1 MQEIDCITVFQ
12 TLAWNGERAWLFSG
26 SFDSAVFI
34 WDIGGRK
41 GTVYELHGHRNK
53 VTGVRYSDRK
63 KALFSFSEDT
73 QMVEWDLSIKRIEVK
88 DARTPTQRTAVY
100 EITFLQTQDWAESN
114 TCMLCNRPFFWNWR
128 AMYEQKQVGM
138 RQHHCRYCVGPS
150 HYLVKG
156 LSTC

>member
-1 MQEIDCITVFQ
+1 MHIYKRDVLPRQKYNIFPHLFAQ

-63 KALFSFSEDT
+63 KAIFSFSEDT
-73 QMVEWDLSIKRIEVK
+73 QMVEWDLSINRIEV
-88 DARTPTQRTAVY
+88 
-100 EITFLQTQDWAESN
+100 
-114 TCMLCNRPFFWNWR
+114 
-128 AMYEQKQVGM
+128 
-138 RQHHCRYCVGPS
+138 
-150 HYLVKG
+150 YL
-156 LSTC
+156 T

>member
-1 MQEIDCITVFQ
+1 MITISSYFFSPLLVQ

-63 KALFSFSEDT
+63 KAIFSFSEDT
-73 QMVEWDLSIKRIEVK
+73 QMVEWDLSINRIEV
-88 DARTPTQRTAVY
+88 
-100 EITFLQTQDWAESN
+100 
-114 TCMLCNRPFFWNWR
+114 
-128 AMYEQKQVGM
+128 
-138 RQHHCRYCVGPS
+138 
-150 HYLVKG
+150 YL
-156 LSTC
+156 T